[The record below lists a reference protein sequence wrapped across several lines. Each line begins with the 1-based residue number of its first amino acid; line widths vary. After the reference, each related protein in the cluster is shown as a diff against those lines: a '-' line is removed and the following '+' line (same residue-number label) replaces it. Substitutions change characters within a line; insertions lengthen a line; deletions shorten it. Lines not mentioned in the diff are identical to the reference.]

1 MFKEFNVQFQDCEIV
16 GGADNLLAD
25 TKVSKVVLRGDNKL
39 SSLDS
44 TFKNC
49 SQLDTIDGNINLE
62 NVTDIDNMCDGSE
75 LLKNVTLENIKGEI
89 TAKDAFNN
97 VETINIDGECTK
109 EGIQSFLSNFEWDS
123 RKHKYVG
130 DMESLVAVKQQS
142 LNGYEEGVIQIEDSM
157 EHSTKGI
164 QIDGQTYTNLVEGR
178 NEQEV
183 KDEWTLTTNNGT
195 IDIELNNNNNADLV
209 EIQGQTY
216 NNLVQGLEKETL
228 LVDEFS
234 HKQDEL
240 GLKSFNGGFNVLIDE
255 IQGNT
260 YKDENMNVSS
270 IGDFINYAN
279 AVQGESSSCGITYTC
294 DGNRITL
301 NGTNTEY
308 VGYDITNAEASYQLD
323 AYAAT
328 AENKEYYKNKRLVIG
343 QGTYTLSAVF
353 NNTTN
358 TNLSLSII
366 YDDTKILSL
375 QHNGNLVTG
384 IKEIQGTITVSSHIN
399 GIFVGCWYSGYNY
412 TGSYVENIQLEK
424 GSVKTDYAPYG
435 SYKVDVN
442 CTSKNLIDISNI
454 SDVGYGTHSYS
465 SSS

>member
-164 QIDGQTYTNLVEGR
+164 QIDGQTPL
-178 NEQEV
+178 
-183 KDEWTLTTNNGT
+183 
-195 IDIELNNNNNADLV
+195 
-209 EIQGQTY
+209 
-216 NNLVQGLEKETL
+216 
-228 LVDEFS
+228 
-234 HKQDEL
+234 
-240 GLKSFNGGFNVLIDE
+240 
-255 IQGNT
+255 
-260 YKDENMNVSS
+260 
-270 IGDFINYAN
+270 
-279 AVQGESSSCGITYTC
+279 
-294 DGNRITL
+294 
-301 NGTNTEY
+301 
-308 VGYDITNAEASYQLD
+308 
-323 AYAAT
+323 
-328 AENKEYYKNKRLVIG
+328 
-343 QGTYTLSAVF
+343 
-353 NNTTN
+353 
-358 TNLSLSII
+358 
-366 YDDTKILSL
+366 
-375 QHNGNLVTG
+375 
-384 IKEIQGTITVSSHIN
+384 
-399 GIFVGCWYSGYNY
+399 
-412 TGSYVENIQLEK
+412 
-424 GSVKTDYAPYG
+424 
-435 SYKVDVN
+435 
-442 CTSKNLIDISNI
+442 
-454 SDVGYGTHSYS
+454 
-465 SSS
+465 